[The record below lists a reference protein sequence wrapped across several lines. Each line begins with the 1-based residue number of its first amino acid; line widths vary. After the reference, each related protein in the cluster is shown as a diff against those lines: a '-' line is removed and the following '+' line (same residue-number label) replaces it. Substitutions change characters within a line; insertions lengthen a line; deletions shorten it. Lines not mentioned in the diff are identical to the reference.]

1 MATAG
6 IVKHTWGRMLKSKE
20 QAVILN
26 ILTILKEISQEK
38 YNLDSDW

>member
-1 MATAG
+1 MAAAG
-6 IVKHTWGRMLKSKE
+6 IVKHTWGQMLKSKE